1 MNTSELLGNPSLIE
15 RIIAQIERSTSK
27 TITFHEYMNM
37 CLYED
42 GLGYYM
48 VSDSKIGKDGD
59 FYTSSSIGPFMGQML
74 ASQFATYMTEHAT
87 CGPYTIAE
95 WGSGTGKL
103 ALQILDELQLMH
115 PDLYEIVI
123 YQIIEVSPYHQQLQ
137 RDLLHKHMEKIRFVD
152 AHTWW
157 NNPPLQHGIVF
168 SNELLDAFPV
178 HLVEKS
184 NGQYHEV
191 HVAYNRTSDQ
201 FVGVLQPIRED
212 GELAAYMTQ
221 YRINGAEGHRTEI
234 NLAAD
239 SWLRKMASKLE
250 SGMLITID
258 YGDVASEIYAE
269 HRHQGTLMCYHQHL
283 AHDNPYV
290 HIGQQDIT
298 SHINFSSCIHT
309 GLESGFTS
317 HSYQTQRQFL
327 IDQGI
332 LGKLQNHESNDPF
345 HPVVKHNRAIRQL
358 LLGDTMSEL
367 FKVLIQYKEAVDG
380 RKNSACD
387 LRFH

>member
-1 MNTSELLGNPSLIE
+1 MNMSELLGNPLLIE
-15 RIIAQIERSTSK
+15 QIIATIERSTSK
-27 TITFHEYMNM
+27 SISFRDYMNM
-37 CLYED
+37 CLYQD

-48 VSDSKIGKDGD
+48 MTDSKIGKDGD

-74 ASQFATYMTEHAT
+74 ASQFAKYMTKLGASKP
-87 CGPYTIAE
+87 CTIAE

-103 ALQILDELQLMH
+103 ALQILDELQLNY
-115 PDLYEIVI
+115 PDLYRIVS
-123 YQIIEVSPYHQQLQ
+123 YEVIEVSPYHQQLQ
-137 RDLLHKHMEKIRFVD
+137 RDLLHTHMDKIRFIEAD
-152 AHTWW
+152 TWW
-157 NNPPLQHGIVF
+157 NDPPLQHAIVF
-168 SNELLDAFPV
+168 SNELLDAFPI
-178 HLVEKS
+178 HLVEKK

-191 HVAYNRTSDQ
+191 HVAYNQSSSL
-201 FVGVLQPIRED
+201 FVEVLQPIRED
-212 GELAAYMTQ
+212 GELAAYITQ
-221 YRINGAEGHRTEI
+221 YQINGAEGHRTEI
-234 NLAAD
+234 NIAAD
-239 SWLRKMASKLE
+239 SWLRKVAPKLD

-258 YGDVASEIYAE
+258 YGDVASELYAE
-269 HRHQGTLMCYHQHL
+269 HRHQGSLMCYHQHL

-298 SHINFSSCIHT
+298 SHINFSSCIHV

-367 FKVLIQYKEAVDG
+367 FKVLIQHKEQ
-380 RKNSACD
+380 KNS
-387 LRFH
+387 L

>member
-15 RIIAQIERSTSK
+15 QIIAEIERSASK
-27 TITFHEYMNM
+27 FISFHDYMKM
-37 CLYED
+37 CLYQD

-74 ASQFATYMTEHAT
+74 ASQFATYLTKRGTSEP
-87 CGPYTIAE
+87 CTIAE

-103 ALQILDELQLMH
+103 ALQILDELKLMY
-115 PDLYEIVI
+115 PELYKIVS
-123 YQIIEVSPYHQQLQ
+123 YEIIEVSPYHQQLQ
-137 RDLLHKHMEKIRFVD
+137 QDLLHTHMDKIRFMD

-157 NNPPLQHGIVF
+157 NNPPLQHAIVF

-191 HVAYNRTSDQ
+191 HVAYEQKSDL
-201 FVGVLQPIRED
+201 FVEVLQPIRED
-212 GELAAYMTQ
+212 GELAAYINEF
-221 YRINGAEGHRTEI
+221 RINGDEGHRTEI

-239 SWLRKMASKLE
+239 SWLRKMASKLQ

-258 YGDVASEIYAE
+258 YGDVSSELYAE
-269 HRHQGTLMCYHQHL
+269 HRHKGTLMCYHQHL

-298 SHINFSSCIHT
+298 SHINFSACIQA
-309 GLESGFTS
+309 GLEAGFTS
-317 HSYQTQRQFL
+317 HTYQSQRQFL

-367 FKVLIQYKEAVDG
+367 FKVLIQHKEAAFPKLD
-380 RKNSACD
+380 
-387 LRFH
+387 